1 MPWENISNGGANVPY
16 INIKS
21 SFLHQS
27 LQLIYTGRAFF
38 VSNDCFV
45 LLNWG
50 RTGKDMLCIIIEE
63 SRT

>member
-27 LQLIYTGRAFF
+27 LQLIYTEPSLF
-38 VSNDCFV
+38 
-45 LLNWG
+45 
-50 RTGKDMLCIIIEE
+50 
-63 SRT
+63 